1 VESKKDLIFWVTE
14 WAMLAL
20 FWLLLVGKLEW
31 SEIWIGMIASGSA
44 ITAATR
50 VKGKN
55 FARFYPEAHWIF
67 EAWQLPGYLI
77 SESAL
82 IYQVLFESLFLRK
95 QANSHIQAVPFQFG
109 GSDERSVTRR
119 ALAIVLTTIP
129 PNFVVIGIDQ
139 QQNLMLV
146 HHIRATRVPKL
157 TLILGK
163 K

>member
-1 VESKKDLIFWVTE
+1 
-14 WAMLAL
+14 
-20 FWLLLVGKLEW
+20 
-31 SEIWIGMIASGSA
+31 MIASGLA

-55 FARFYPEAHWIF
+55 FVRFYPEVHWIF

-77 SESAL
+77 SEAAL
-82 IYQVLFESLFLRK
+82 IYRVLLESLFLRK

-109 GSDERSVTRR
+109 GSDERSAARR

-146 HHIRATRVPKL
+146 HQIRATRVPQL